1 MAPTRAIILF
11 AGLVGNA
18 QCFLSS
24 GPAAPCARLFPRM
37 TSSQYGHS
45 LRPGA
50 SGRVTMHRRFCM
62 SSTGILHQAPVKGSS
77 LLLAKKTAAAVAA
90 KPPLVALLAG

>member
-1 MAPTRAIILF
+1 
-11 AGLVGNA
+11 
-18 QCFLSS
+18 
-24 GPAAPCARLFPRM
+24 
-37 TSSQYGHS
+37 
-45 LRPGA
+45 
-50 SGRVTMHRRFCM
+50 M